1 MGGRVDAE
9 IQYRR
14 YAALNRTIAQSMGA
28 AMWVNDWILIRRG
41 VFQETS
47 QPRQPAPRPDDQTRK
62 ELDAMLEELDLV
74 GK

>member
-1 MGGRVDAE
+1 
-9 IQYRR
+9 
-14 YAALNRTIAQSMGA
+14 MGA

-62 ELDAMLEELDLV
+62 ELDAMLEELDLI